1 MTGARQRTR
10 IMRTTTGL
18 IGFVATNVGGTTR
31 LSTPLGNEEKMSEPT
46 KEYWQA
52 KADLCKATALKQLE
66 DLNSYEAM
74 KNLERM
80 VYALS
85 RVGIEN
91 KREANDE

>member
-1 MTGARQRTR
+1 MSATSV
-10 IMRTTTGL
+10 TT
-18 IGFVATNVGGTTR
+18 IR
-31 LSTPLGNEEKMSEPT
+31 REKMSEPT

-66 DLNSYEAM
+66 DANSYDAM

-85 RVGIEN
+85 RVGITNE
-91 KREANDE
+91 REGK

>member
-1 MTGARQRTR
+1 MMDAKQR
-10 IMRTTTGL
+10 MRTTKTITEPIGL
-18 IGFVATNVGGTTR
+18 AAGNVGGIMK
-31 LSTPLGNEEKMSEPT
+31 SFMHIGNNREGEQVSEAT

-66 DLNSYEAM
+66 GADAPEAM

-85 RVGIEN
+85 RVEGFNNE
-91 KREANDE
+91 

>member
-1 MTGARQRTR
+1 
-10 IMRTTTGL
+10 
-18 IGFVATNVGGTTR
+18 
-31 LSTPLGNEEKMSEPT
+31 MSEPT

-52 KADLCKATALKQLE
+52 KAQLCEKVAMDQLLQA
-66 DLNSYEAM
+66 DVNNAM

-91 KREANDE
+91 KREGEGK

>member
-1 MTGARQRTR
+1 MT
-10 IMRTTTGL
+10 
-18 IGFVATNVGGTTR
+18 
-31 LSTPLGNEEKMSEPT
+31 EPT

-52 KADLCKATALKQLE
+52 KAQLCEKVAMDQL
-66 DLNSYEAM
+66 LNADAVNAM

-91 KREANDE
+91 EREGK